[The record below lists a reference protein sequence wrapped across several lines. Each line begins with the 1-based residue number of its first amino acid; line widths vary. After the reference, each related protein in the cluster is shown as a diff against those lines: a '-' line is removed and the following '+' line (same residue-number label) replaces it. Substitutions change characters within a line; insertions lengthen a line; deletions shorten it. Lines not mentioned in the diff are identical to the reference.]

1 MSHEIPQQ
9 PSDKEYERH
18 AVLKESIAQSILKKR
33 PWPYGGSEGE
43 PRLLSIQWMSLQY
56 AEDGWSA
63 TGLTTDGCYVRADI
77 SNNAD
82 DVILEVEAMQ
92 SDGETGASQSS

>member
-1 MSHEIPQQ
+1 MPHEIPQQ
-9 PSDKEYERH
+9 PADKEYERH

-33 PWPYGGSEGE
+33 PWPYGVSEGE
-43 PRLLSIQWMSLQY
+43 PRPLSIQWMSLQY

-63 TGLTTDGCYVRADI
+63 TGVTTDGRYVRVDI
-77 SNNAD
+77 SNDAD

-92 SDGETGASQSS
+92 SDGETDTPQSS